1 MEKTLEKL
9 YKIDDKT
16 SCLINLNQTTEN
28 FVTWVNQQKNNNDS
42 LKDVVK
48 TYLANTLLDGQYITS
63 ELKRMKIPTYYSK
76 LLNIVDEV
84 YATLDNISEL
94 KKFFLF
100 DNDEHVKIAHDYFCE
115 WINNSY
121 FNHYISS
128 TTPCRHFTG
137 CSMVTIH
144 RPALHADFLQNIFIF
159 MVNNPS
165 IFTVKDI
172 ENFINKFVESLE
184 NRPFHPKHKYS
195 TFYIEDEHNPGTLY
209 QHKPDTVQPLI
220 GTYWYEMSI
229 LCEMAKYLRYYN
241 LSCKN
246 IKNYIKNTR
255 YARDTADYFDK
266 DLKNC
271 FVKQDKITLPVPPS
285 ELPYID
291 YNVLRDCIDATP
303 RKLYKLH
310 EDKLNDILKVQDPHF
325 TLPKGLFY
333 RKYKISRKKKFTTLK
348 QLKSFFGLQQNLN
361 TEQQEQNK

>member
-172 ENFINKFVESLE
+172 ENFINKFVENLQD
-184 NRPFHPKHKYS
+184 RLH
-195 TFYIEDEHNPGTLY
+195 Y
-209 QHKPDTVQPLI
+209 QKL

-241 LSCKN
+241 LSCEN
-246 IKNYIKNTR
+246 IKNYVENTVYAKDTGNYYGNNQKNYFIKINR
-255 YARDTADYFDK
+255 NSLQNHLYE
-266 DLKNC
+266 LNKN
-271 FVKQDKITLPVPPS
+271 
-285 ELPYID
+285 
-291 YNVLRDCIDATP
+291 
-303 RKLYKLH
+303 KLIH
-310 EDKLNDILKVQDPHF
+310 IIKVQDPHF
-325 TLPKGLFY
+325 TLPNGLFY

>member
-16 SCLINLNQTTEN
+16 NCLINLNQTTEN

-48 TYLANTLLDGQYITS
+48 TYLANTLLNGQYISTI
-63 ELKRMKIPTYYSK
+63 LRRMKIPKYYSHLFTDDK
-76 LLNIVDEV
+76 IFTNIN
-84 YATLDNISEL
+84 NISEL

-100 DNDEHVKIAHDYFCE
+100 DNDEYVKIAHDYFCQ
-115 WINNSY
+115 WIDNFY
-121 FNHYISS
+121 FTDYISN
-128 TTPCRHFTG
+128 TTPCNHFIE
-137 CSMVTIH
+137 CSITTTH

-184 NRPFHPKHKYS
+184 HRPFHSKHKYS
-195 TFYIEDEHNPGTLY
+195 TSYIEDEHNPGTLY
-209 QHKPDTVQPLI
+209 QHKPDTFQPLI

-229 LCEMAKYLRYYN
+229 LCEMAKYLKYYN

-246 IKNYIKNTR
+246 IKNYLENTVYAKDTGNYYGNNQKNYFIKINR
-255 YARDTADYFDK
+255 NSLQNHLYE
-266 DLKNC
+266 LNKN
-271 FVKQDKITLPVPPS
+271 
-285 ELPYID
+285 
-291 YNVLRDCIDATP
+291 
-303 RKLYKLH
+303 KLIH
-310 EDKLNDILKVQDPHF
+310 IIKVQDPHF
-325 TLPKGLFY
+325 ILANGLFY

-361 TEQQEQNK
+361 TEQEQNK